1 MILFDI
7 IESSNQ
13 QQLMRNYI
21 MKFTPNEIV
30 NHLLHN
36 TETRYVMCLV
46 SRISYED
53 ARASIDENPDAVK
66 VVYNSRY
73 LSMHEGSNKTKY
85 ETSDGFYEYV
95 IPVDDMGD
103 ELPESYFFK

>member
-1 MILFDI
+1 
-7 IESSNQ
+7 
-13 QQLMRNYI
+13 
-21 MKFTPNEIV
+21 MKLLPNEIV

-53 ARASIDENPDAVK
+53 ARASVEENPDAVT
-66 VVYNSRY
+66 VVYNSR
-73 LSMHEGSNKTKY
+73 SFPAHEGRTKMKY
-85 ETSDGFYEYV
+85 ETSDGFYEFV
-95 IPVDDMGD
+95 IPVDNMGD